1 MATFR
6 YEAINNQGG
15 NVAAT
20 IDALTEPEAVSK
32 IHNLG
37 LFPTKVTPLKPAQK
51 ESTPAAG
58 SSPRRKH
65 TSAKVK
71 AKVITEFASE
81 LATLQEAG
89 LPILASLR
97 SLEEQEK
104 SGTFKRVIG
113 GVADDIE
120 GGATLSEAMARYPG
134 CFDRLF
140 VGMVA
145 AGEKGG
151 VLELILTRL
160 ADFMEKA
167 ERLKAKVKSAMIY
180 PSVVLGFAFGI
191 MLFLMTFIIPRF
203 ESVLRE
209 TTGGELHALSRIVFG
224 IASWVANDF
233 GWAVLIG
240 IPVGLVVLT
249 RIIRR
254 FQAGRV
260 VLDSIML
267 KVPVIG
273 ELTRQVGIARW
284 TRTLGTL
291 LGAGVPIL
299 DAIAV
304 TSRAT
309 GQEVFARMLMRIA
322 ESIRQGDT
330 FAGPLRQSK
339 LVPASAVK
347 MISVGEESGE
357 LDRMLLKIADKFDE
371 RVDIQVA
378 ALVSLLEP
386 LVIILLGI
394 IVLFIVLAVMLAI
407 LPGGSANLM
416 EVF

>member
-6 YEAINNQGG
+6 YEAINGQGG

-32 IHNLG
+32 IHNIG
-37 LFPTKVTPLKPAQK
+37 LYPTRITPLKPARK
-51 ESTPAAG
+51 GTTSAAG
-58 SSPRRKH
+58 SSQRRKH

-71 AKVITEFASE
+71 ARVITEFASE

-104 SGTFKRVIG
+104 TRTFKTVISN
-113 GVADDIE
+113 VADDIE

-140 VGMVA
+140 VGMIA

-151 VLELILTRL
+151 VLELILTRI
-160 ADFMEKA
+160 AEFMEKA
-167 ERLKAKVKSAMIY
+167 ERLKARVKSAMIY

-191 MLFLMTFIIPRF
+191 MLFLMIFIIPRF

-209 TTGGELHALSRIVFG
+209 TTGRELNALSRTVFG

-240 IPVGLVVLT
+240 IPVSLVVLT

-254 FQAGRV
+254 FQAGRA
-260 VLDSIML
+260 VLDSIIL
-267 KVPVIG
+267 KMPVLG
-273 ELTRQVGIARW
+273 ELTRQVSIARW

-309 GQEVFARMLMRIA
+309 GQEVFTRMLMRIA

-330 FAGPLRQSK
+330 FAAPVRQSK

-386 LVIILLGI
+386 LVIVLLGI
-394 IVLFIVLAVMLAI
+394 IVLFIVLSVFLAI
-407 LPGGSANLM
+407 LPGIQPM
-416 EVF
+416 

>member
-1 MATFR
+1 MALYK
-6 YEAINNQGG
+6 YEAVNNQGS
-15 NVAAT
+15 NVSAT
-20 IDALTEPEAVSK
+20 IDALTEPEAASK
-32 IHNLG
+32 IRNLG
-37 LFPTKVTPLKPAQK
+37 LYLTKIIPLKPVKK
-51 ESTPAAG
+51 ELIHAAG
-58 SSPRRKH
+58 SSRRRKY

-71 AKVITEFASE
+71 TKVITEFAGE

-104 SGTFKRVIG
+104 SKTFKKVIG
-113 GVADDIE
+113 SVADDIE
-120 GGATLSEAMARYPG
+120 GGATLSEAMAMYPG

-140 VGMVA
+140 VGMIA

-151 VLELILTRL
+151 VLEMILTRI
-160 ADFMEKA
+160 AEFMEKA
-167 ERLKAKVKSAMIY
+167 QRLKSRVKSAMIY
-180 PSVVLGFAFGI
+180 PSVVLGFAFAI
-191 MLFLMTFIIPRF
+191 VLFLMMFVVPRI

-209 TTGGELHALSRIVFG
+209 LTGGQLHALSRAVFG

-233 GWAVLIG
+233 GWLVLIG
-240 IPVGLVVLT
+240 IPFVLVVIT
-249 RIIRR
+249 RILRR
-254 FQAGRV
+254 FRIGRV
-260 VLDSIML
+260 ILDSIVLRM
-267 KVPVIG
+267 PIIG
-273 ELTRQVGIARW
+273 ELVQRISIARW

-309 GQEVFARMLMRIA
+309 SREIYASMLLRVA

-330 FAGPLRQSK
+330 FAGPIRKSK
-339 LVPASAVK
+339 LVPAAAVK
-347 MISVGEESGE
+347 MISVGEQSGE

-371 RVDIQVA
+371 RVDVQVA
-378 ALVSLLEP
+378 ALVSLMEP

-394 IVLFIVLAVMLAI
+394 IVLFIVLAVFLAI
-407 LPGGSANLM
+407 LPGIQPM
-416 EVF
+416 

>member
-1 MATFR
+1 MALFK
-6 YEAINNQGG
+6 YEAINSQGG
-15 NVAAT
+15 NLAAT
-20 IDALTEPEAVSK
+20 IEALTEPEAVSK

-37 LFPTKVTPLKPAQK
+37 LYPTRVTPLKPAQK
-51 ESTPAAG
+51 GTTSAAG
-58 SSPRRKH
+58 SSPRRKN

-71 AKVITEFASE
+71 AKVITEFAGE

-104 SGTFKRVIG
+104 SKTFKKVIG

-140 VGMVA
+140 VGMIA

-151 VLELILTRL
+151 VLELILTRI

-167 ERLKAKVKSAMIY
+167 ERLKARVKSAMIY

-191 MLFLMTFIIPRF
+191 MLFLMTFVIPRF

-209 TTGGELHALSRIVFG
+209 MTDRELNVLSRTVFG

-254 FQAGRV
+254 FQAGRA
-260 VLDSIML
+260 VLDSIIL
-267 KVPVIG
+267 KMPVIG
-273 ELTRQVGIARW
+273 ELTRRVSIARW

-330 FAGPLRQSK
+330 FAAPVRQSK

-386 LVIILLGI
+386 LVIVLLGI
-394 IVLFIVLAVMLAI
+394 IVLFIVLSVFLAI
-407 LPGGSANLM
+407 LPGIQPM
-416 EVF
+416 

>member
-1 MATFR
+1 MALFK
-6 YEAINNQGG
+6 YEAINVKGG
-15 NVAAT
+15 NVTAT

-37 LFPTKVTPLKPAQK
+37 LCLTKIAPLKPVKK
-51 ESTPAAG
+51 ESTSAAG
-58 SSPRRKH
+58 SSSRQKNM
-65 TSAKVK
+65 SAKVK
-71 AKVITEFASE
+71 AKVITEFAGE

-97 SLEEQEK
+97 SLQEQEK
-104 SGTFKRVIG
+104 SRTFKKVIG
-113 GVADDIE
+113 GVADNIE
-120 GGATLSEAMARYPG
+120 GGSTLSEAMAWYPG

-145 AGEKGG
+145 AGERGG
-151 VLELILTRL
+151 VLELILVRI
-160 ADFMEKA
+160 AEFMEKA
-167 ERLKAKVKSAMIY
+167 GRLKSRVKSAMIY
-180 PSVVLGFAFGI
+180 PSVVLGFAFGVT
-191 MLFLMTFIIPRF
+191 LFLMMFVIPRI
-203 ESVLRE
+203 ESVLGE
-209 TTGGELHALSRIVFG
+209 LTGGQLHPLSRIVFG

-233 GWAVLIG
+233 GWLVLIG
-240 IPVGLVVLT
+240 IPVGLIIFT
-249 RIIRR
+249 RIVRR
-254 FQAGRV
+254 FQTGRV
-260 VLDSIML
+260 VLDSIIL
-267 KVPVIG
+267 KMPVFG
-273 ELTRQVGIARW
+273 ELIRRVSIARW

-309 GQEVFARMLMRIA
+309 GQEIYARMLLRVA

-330 FAGPLRQSK
+330 FSGPVRQSK

-347 MISVGEESGE
+347 MISVGEQSGE

-378 ALVSLLEP
+378 ALVSLMEP

-394 IVLFIVLAVMLAI
+394 IVLFIVLAVFLAI
-407 LPGGSANLM
+407 LPAIQPM
-416 EVF
+416 

>member
-1 MATFR
+1 MPLFK
-6 YEAINNQGG
+6 YEAINGKG
-15 NVAAT
+15 SNVTAT
-20 IDALTEPEAVSK
+20 IDALTEPEAASK
-32 IHNLG
+32 VHNLD
-37 LFPTKVTPLKPAQK
+37 LYLTRITLLKPAKK

-58 SSPRRKH
+58 LSSRRKH
-65 TSAKVK
+65 TSAKVR
-71 AKVITEFASE
+71 AKVITEFAGE

-97 SLEEQEK
+97 SLQEQEK
-104 SGTFKRVIG
+104 SRTFKKIIG
-113 GVADDIE
+113 GIADDIE
-120 GGATLSEAMARYPG
+120 GGVTLSEAMAWYPG

-140 VGMVA
+140 VGMIA

-151 VLELILTRL
+151 VLELILVRI
-160 ADFMEKA
+160 AEFMEKA
-167 ERLKAKVKSAMIY
+167 ERLKSRVKSAMIY
-180 PSVVLGFAFGI
+180 PSVVLGFAFGVT
-191 MLFLMTFIIPRF
+191 LFLMTFVIPRL
-203 ESVLRE
+203 ESILTESGRELNVLTR
-209 TTGGELHALSRIVFG
+209 TVFG

-233 GWAVLIG
+233 GWLVLIG
-240 IPVGLVVLT
+240 IPLGLVVLA
-249 RIIRR
+249 RIVRR
-254 FQAGRV
+254 FQMGRV
-260 VLDSIML
+260 VLGRIIL
-267 KVPVIG
+267 KIPVLG
-273 ELTRQVGIARW
+273 ELIRRVSIARW

-309 GQEVFARMLMRIA
+309 GQEVYARMLLRVA
-322 ESIRQGDT
+322 ESIRQGET
-330 FAGPLRQSK
+330 FSGPVRQSK

-357 LDRMLLKIADKFDE
+357 LDRMLLKVADKFDE

-378 ALVSLLEP
+378 ALVSLMEP

-407 LPGGSANLM
+407 IPQM
-416 EVF
+416 QPM